1 MRRLPAQR
9 RLRRFEALKTSK
21 SVRSPSKRLQN
32 SPHQSP
38 RGILMKV
45 TTFSRAADGSKFK
58 FDSMLIPKKEHRF
71 HVPSHPALHFRIFCP
86 HLPHRISHHPF
97 HAV

>member
-45 TTFSRAADGSKFK
+45 TTFSRAADGSKYK
-58 FDSMLIPKKEHRF
+58 FDQMLTPKKDPEFQVASPRGVLFRF
-71 HVPSHPALHFRIFCP
+71 FSPHVPHQKFADPLPA
-86 HLPHRISHHPF
+86 
-97 HAV
+97 